1 MYYLA
6 GRLNPTSFDIMSSP
20 DNIPYRSIIQ
30 IDKSNSQHVY
40 LQIAQQFIQA
50 IVRGHLRPGAKLLG
64 TRQLSELLD
73 VHRNTITAGY
83 EELFAQG
90 WVEIIANKGTFI
102 SSELPLLNPS
112 TEREYSYP
120 KTTGY
125 RFRKSFLL
133 DNPFEKN
140 NYELSFNDGTPDI
153 RLTQLDDLSRIY
165 SANLKRKVNRRKMG
179 YYNHDGSEYFKEQ
192 LTMYLQHSR
201 GLAISKDNLLITRS
215 MEMSL
220 FIIAEIILE
229 PSDTVVV
236 AELGYF
242 SANMIFQKA
251 GNRIKTIPVDEDG
264 IDTNA
269 LRKLCEQEPIRMV
282 YVTPQ
287 QHYPTTVPLSAQR
300 RMDLLQLANQYGF
313 IIVEDDYDYDF
324 HYEKQPILPLAS
336 NDQNGMVIYVGSF
349 GKSLAP
355 GFRTGFIVAPRNI
368 MQEMRKHLGI
378 IDRQGDILMEQALGE
393 LIQEGVVD
401 RHLKKSIKVYKERRD
416 HFGYLLSEHL
426 GERVQFT
433 TPKGGLAFWLNWRK
447 AINLYELAKRCAAKH
462 LFLPKTLLYQSSKTT
477 GTRIG
482 FGNLDMEE
490 MEQAVKILKL
500 VLEEM
505 ES

>member
-73 VHRNTITAGY
+73 VHRNTITAAY

-90 WVEIIANKGTFI
+90 WVVIIANKGTFI

-220 FIIAEIILE
+220 FVIAEIILE

-482 FGNLDMEE
+482 FGNLDMKE

>member
-20 DNIPYRSIIQ
+20 DSIPYRSIIQ
-30 IDKSNSQHVY
+30 IDKSNSQHIY

-50 IVRGHLRPGAKLLG
+50 IERGHLRPGAKLLG
-64 TRQLSELLD
+64 TRQLGELLE
-73 VHRNTITAGY
+73 VHRNTITAAY

-102 SSELPLLNPS
+102 SSELPLLHPS
-112 TEREYSYP
+112 TEEEYRYP
-120 KTTGY
+120 NTTGY

-192 LTMYLQHSR
+192 LTLYLQHSR

-236 AELGYF
+236 AELSYF

-269 LRKLCEQEPIRMV
+269 LRKLCEQETIRMV

-313 IIVEDDYDYDF
+313 IVVEDDYDYDF

-368 MQEMRKHLGI
+368 MHEMRKHLGI

-401 RHLKKSIKVYKERRD
+401 RHLKKSLKVYKERRD
-416 HFGYLLSEHL
+416 HFGYMLSKHI
-426 GERVQFT
+426 GEWVQFT
-433 TPKGGLAFWLNWRK
+433 TPKGGLAFWLNWKK
-447 AINLYELAKRCAAKH
+447 AINLYELAKRCATKQ